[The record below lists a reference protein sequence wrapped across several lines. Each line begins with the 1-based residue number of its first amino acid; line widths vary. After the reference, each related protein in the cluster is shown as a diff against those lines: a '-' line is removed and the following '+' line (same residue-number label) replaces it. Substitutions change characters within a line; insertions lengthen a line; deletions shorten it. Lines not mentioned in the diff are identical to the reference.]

1 MPVITVS
8 GRLASGARDVASAL
22 ADELHIDYVDQQIL
36 HQAAHELGVSVETI
50 AQHDERVR
58 SFAERAAS
66 TLRMLMERSAA
77 ATDPLS
83 GAGLDIVLSRTYGEA
98 AGLPEDDAAELN
110 LDRYISTL
118 RSVIQSI
125 AARGNVVILGRGSQ
139 VILAGHPN
147 VVHVWVIAPK
157 EQRVQRLVE
166 QDGMSPEDAARR
178 IKDSDSSRAAF
189 HHRFFKVDAE
199 SADLY
204 DLTVNRGRIAVDT
217 AVRMIALAVKD
228 REAALVQAAHVP

>member
-22 ADELHIDYVDQQIL
+22 ADDLGIDYVDQQIL
-36 HQAAHELGVSVETI
+36 QQAARELGVSVEAL

-58 SFAERAAS
+58 SFAERVAS

-83 GAGLDIVLSRTYGEA
+83 GAGLDVVLSRTYGEA
-98 AGLPEDDAAELN
+98 AGLPEDDAEELN

-139 VILAGHPN
+139 VILRDDPN
-147 VVHVWVIAPK
+147 IVHAWVIASK
-157 EQRVQRLVE
+157 EQRIQRLVE
-166 QDGMSPEDAARR
+166 QDGMTAEDAARR
-178 IKDSDSSRAAF
+178 LKESDSSRAAF
-189 HHRFFKVDAE
+189 HQRFFKVDAE
-199 SADLY
+199 SPALY
-204 DLTVNRGRIAVDT
+204 DVTVNRERVDVET
-217 AVRMIALAVKD
+217 AVRMIAVAVRA
-228 REAALVQAAHVP
+228 REAARPQAAHVP